1 MTRVLR
7 LSVRSPRG
15 LHLDA
20 EVDAITA
27 EDSSGWVG
35 VLPGRQDFVAVLP
48 PGLLLFR
55 DSDGEGYVAVA
66 GGLLELRQG
75 VCRVLAREAVVD
87 RDLDAI
93 SARVGEMRSGVRDRG
108 DRRRRMV
115 DDLAREALRR
125 LELEVRT

>member
-66 GGLLELRQG
+66 GGLLELS
-75 VCRVLAREAVVD
+75 LIH
-87 RDLDAI
+87 I
-93 SARVGEMRSGVRDRG
+93 SEPTRPY
-108 DRRRRMV
+108 
-115 DDLAREALRR
+115 
-125 LELEVRT
+125 

>member
-1 MTRVLR
+1 M
-7 LSVRSPRG
+7 
-15 LHLDA
+15 
-20 EVDAITA
+20 
-27 EDSSGWVG
+27 
-35 VLPGRQDFVAVLP
+35 LP

-125 LELEVRT
+125 LALEVRT